1 MARVIVFE
9 IEVGGDVD
17 DVNDD
22 NHVANRFSS
31 SGSR

>member
-17 DVNDD
+17 DASDD
-22 NHVANRFSS
+22 NHVADRCSS